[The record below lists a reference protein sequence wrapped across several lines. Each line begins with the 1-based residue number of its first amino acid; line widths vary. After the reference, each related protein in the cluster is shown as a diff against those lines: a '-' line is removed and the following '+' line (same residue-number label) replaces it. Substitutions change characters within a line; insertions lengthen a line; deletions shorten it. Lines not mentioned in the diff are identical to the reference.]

1 MRKIRIF
8 TDNDSST
15 LEDEINEWLA
25 MVDEIIE
32 IVSVLQTEGE
42 TFITISFI
50 YLTSDEDKEGQSE

>member
-15 LEDEINEWLA
+15 LEDEINEWFA